1 MSAFWQALEWGA
13 HHNVWTPAFLEF
25 YAGRGGPMTPH
36 ALPIHLAFRASLL
49 PLPGLAGWL
58 TRWLVAGWL
67 AGWMARWL
75 AAA

>member
-1 MSAFWQALEWGA
+1 
-13 HHNVWTPAFLEF
+13 
-25 YAGRGGPMTPH
+25 MTPH